1 MARPT
6 KALAKTMADLPEDWR
21 EILKEWGEK
30 GYSQWGLFT
39 KLGLTKRV
47 HDRFLETEQEYAE
60 WFSYALDLAK
70 SYWID
75 EVGEKLVKD
84 RNLNSAIYAI
94 QVRNRF
100 GWKQTDEQKPSA
112 PSKEADALPADDLI
126 DKFKKKK
133 PEEKQLTT
141 N

>member
-6 KALAKTMADLPEDWR
+6 KALAKTMADLPDGWQDTL
-21 EILKEWGEK
+21 IEWGKK
-30 GYSQWGLFT
+30 GYSAPGIYT
-39 KLGLTKRV
+39 KVGLTKRV
-47 HDRFLETEQEYAE
+47 HDRFIADEQEYAE
-60 WFSYALDLAK
+60 YFSYALDLAK

-75 EVGEKLVKD
+75 EMGEKLATD

-100 GWKQTDEQKPSA
+100 GWKQQDEQKPVKA
-112 PSKEADALPADDLI
+112 ADKPEEPEESLI
-126 DKFKKKK
+126 DKHKKK
-133 PEEKQLTT
+133 PESVTQATT

>member
-6 KALAKTMADLPEDWR
+6 KALAKTMKDLPENWKD
-21 EILKEWGEK
+21 ILIEHGKK
-30 GYSQWGLFT
+30 GYSAPGIYT
-39 KLGLTKRV
+39 KVGLTKRV
-47 HDRFLETEQEYAE
+47 HDRFMIEEDEYSE
-60 WFSYALDLAK
+60 YFSFALDLAK

-75 EVGEKLVKD
+75 EIGEKVATD

-100 GWKQTDEQKPSA
+100 GWKQQDEQKAGAAKP
-112 PSKEADALPADDLI
+112 
-126 DKFKKKK
+126 DKPEEPEESLVDKHKKK
-133 PEEKQLTT
+133 PAAVTVQTT